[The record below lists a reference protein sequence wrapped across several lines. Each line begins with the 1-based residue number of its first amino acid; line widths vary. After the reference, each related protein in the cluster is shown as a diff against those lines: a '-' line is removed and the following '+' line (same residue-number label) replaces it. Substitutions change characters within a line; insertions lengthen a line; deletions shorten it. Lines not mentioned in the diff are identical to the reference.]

1 MQGWLRAL
9 PVHNRTSASETR
21 AMTPV
26 LAHLGHWYEVTPYVG
41 PVVLIAAWVMFQ
53 SFRYN
58 GEEDE

>member
-1 MQGWLRAL
+1 
-9 PVHNRTSASETR
+9 
-21 AMTPV
+21 MTPV

-53 SFRYN
+53 SFRYR